1 MSESES
7 AKKKCLG
14 YLKDLAQKLYEIGIK
29 SFQSVSNVLNELTE
43 ELSLEAAKAV
53 NIDSTNGKLTV
64 VVKTQKATKTTR
76 LEMELTLQSSES
88 QTNESKEDSPK
99 RMYRIDKIRYTKH
112 TRLQRSILED
122 LLLHVSVLVIIL
134 VILWL
139 ATIAISHGA
148 R

>member
-1 MSESES
+1 MCESES
-7 AKKKCLG
+7 TKKKCLG
-14 YLKDLAQKLYEIGIK
+14 YLKDLAQKLYEIGTK
-29 SFQSVSNVLNELTE
+29 SFQSVSDVLNELTE

-64 VVKTQKATKTTR
+64 LVKTQKATKTTR

-88 QTNESKEDSPK
+88 QPKGKEDSPQG
-99 RMYRIDKIRYTKH
+99 MYRVDKIRYTKH
-112 TRLQRSILED
+112 TRLQRSILKD
-122 LLLHVSVLVIIL
+122 LLLHVIVLVIIL

>member
-1 MSESES
+1 MSGSEST
-7 AKKKCLG
+7 KKKGLEHV
-14 YLKDLAQKLYEIGIK
+14 KDLAQKLYEIGTK
-29 SFQSVSNVLNELTE
+29 SFQSVSDVLNELTE

-88 QTNESKEDSPK
+88 QPKGKEDSPQG
-99 RMYRIDKIRYTKH
+99 MYRVDKIRYTKH

-122 LLLHVSVLVIIL
+122 LLLHVIVLVIIL

>member
-7 AKKKCLG
+7 AKKEGLG

-64 VVKTQKATKTTR
+64 VVKTQKATETTR
-76 LEMELTLQSSES
+76 LEMELTLLSSES
-88 QTNESKEDSPK
+88 QPNENKEDSPK
-99 RMYRIDKIRYTKH
+99 RMYRIDKIRYTKCAAP
-112 TRLQRSILED
+112 LFSIIPIILLVFLLI
-122 LLLHVSVLVIIL
+122 LLLIVGCS
-134 VILWL
+134 
-139 ATIAISHGA
+139 GN
-148 R
+148 

>member
-7 AKKKCLG
+7 AKKEGLG

-88 QTNESKEDSPK
+88 QPKGKEDSPQG
-99 RMYRIDKIRYTKH
+99 MYRVDKIRYTKH
-112 TRLQRSILED
+112 TRLQRSILKD
-122 LLLHVSVLVIIL
+122 LLLHVIVLVIIL

>member
-14 YLKDLAQKLYEIGIK
+14 YLKDLAQKLYEIGTK
-29 SFQSVSNVLNELTE
+29 SFQSVSDVLNELTE

-76 LEMELTLQSSES
+76 LEMELTFLSSES
-88 QTNESKEDSPK
+88 QPNENKEDSPK
-99 RMYRIDKIRYTKH
+99 RMYRIDKIRYTKCAAP
-112 TRLQRSILED
+112 LCSIIPIILLVFLLI
-122 LLLHVSVLVIIL
+122 LLLIVGCS
-134 VILWL
+134 
-139 ATIAISHGA
+139 GN
-148 R
+148 